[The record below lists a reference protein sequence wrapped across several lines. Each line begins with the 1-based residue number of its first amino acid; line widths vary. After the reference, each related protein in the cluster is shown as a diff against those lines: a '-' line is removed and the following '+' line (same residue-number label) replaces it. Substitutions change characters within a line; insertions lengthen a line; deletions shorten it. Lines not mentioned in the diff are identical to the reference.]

1 MALTETVPTKFPQQE
16 VKMMDKLIQ
25 RGLYI
30 SRSDLIREA
39 TREKIRE
46 NKDLKTDFELMVKEM
61 KDKGDFSG
69 MEGKVIAR
77 IFLEQGKDLSAR
89 NFSAAE
95 QKTIRKLLRHPFG
108 ILKVRK
114 GIFQLTENGQK
125 TARGYLKALAYARTL
140 F

>member
-39 TREKIRE
+39 TREKIKE
-46 NKDLKTDFELMVKEM
+46 NQELKTDFELMVKEM

-69 MEGKVIAR
+69 MEGKVLAR
-77 IFLEQGKDLSAR
+77 IFLEKELSEK

-95 QKTIRKLLRHPFG
+95 RKAIRKLMRHPFG
-108 ILKVRK
+108 ILKARK
-114 GIFQLTENGQK
+114 GILTLTENGQM
-125 TARGYLKALAYARTL
+125 TAKGYLKALAYARTL